1 MFASEPS
8 YTSSR
13 PNSRSPITRYL
24 HLLHNAVLRP
34 TRAHELEQP
43 PKPRS
48 RRCFGSRHPLD
59 FRVCSRTAVLPRRS
73 LAKIKDKG
81 RLVSFDGSPLP
92 MTRHPGGVAAHIISS
107 LRNPVRAIPKRLESP
122 PTPRVAHIPPQ
133 PVAVEPRVLSPPREF
148 SSSFPHAIPPLRR
161 AEPMP
166 EHIPLRRFTSPF
178 DHALHGPS
186 DALSRARA
194 LWLVVLLD
202 SLLNGVFQSQLR
214 AVMSLLD
221 SLGVQD
227 PSALRR
233 LFRPVFER
241 ISLPLM

>member
-8 YTSSR
+8 STSSR
-13 PNSRSPITRYL
+13 PNRSPITRYL

-48 RRCFGSRHPLD
+48 RRCFVCGTTGRHPLD

-73 LAKIKDKG
+73 LAKINDKG

-92 MTRHPGGVAAHIISS
+92 MTRHPAVLLRTSS
-107 LRNPVRAIPKRLESP
+107 RASARAIPKRLESP

-133 PVAVEPRVLSPPREF
+133 PVAVEPRVPSPPREF

-178 DHALHGPS
+178 DHVLHGPS